1 VGSLEQQV
9 LPAARR
15 FPALGLRVSRE
26 IDPLEPVSSLTRT
39 PHPPSDARA
48 PPDDASSEES

>member
-1 VGSLEQQV
+1 MGSLEQQV

-26 IDPLEPVSSLTRT
+26 IDPLEPVASLART
-39 PHPPSDARA
+39 PNPPPDARA
-48 PPDDASSEES
+48 PSDDAGSEDS